1 MASSHPNPAPDAKPR
16 VRVYGYLTLSI
27 CALLL
32 VATGRP
38 TTEALQWLA
47 GLGASKDV
55 APLLAHLAPA
65 LVLVLLM
72 ALAHVLTRK
81 APLLLRWVAYMGLG
95 ALAGFTLGFF
105 LEVFVGAGALITAA
119 LGPLNEPGLIETG
132 LWVLA
137 AACLTLAATTGF
149 VAALGSVGAAA
160 IQVEPAA
167 PEDLDVRGRERGM
180 MGWSAAGMASLG
192 VACGALALARQAEID
207 LRAGAIVVACLG
219 YFISSLISLI
229 LWRGLDEL
237 QRRMVIDSYA
247 VSGLIVTL
255 GAFAW
260 AAASASGA
268 LGDIDASLLFVV
280 LTAMQLSVAVHVSA
294 KAARSGSA
302 LEASA

>member
-1 MASSHPNPAPDAKPR
+1 MALSHSEGAPSARPR
-16 VRVYGYLTLSI
+16 ARVYGYLTLSV
-27 CALLL
+27 CAVLL

-38 TTEALQWLA
+38 TAEALQWLT
-47 GLGASKDV
+47 GLGAPAGL
-55 APLLAHLAPA
+55 APLFAYAAPA
-65 LVLVLLM
+65 LALVLMM

-81 APLLLRWVAYMGLG
+81 APLLLRWVAYLGLG
-95 ALAGFTLGFF
+95 AVAGYTLGFF

-119 LGPLNEPGLIETG
+119 LGPLSEPGLIETG

-137 AACLTLAATTGF
+137 AVCLTLAATTGF
-149 VAALGSVGAAA
+149 VAVLGSAGAAA
-160 IQVEPAA
+160 IQVEPVA
-167 PEDLDVRGRERGM
+167 PEDLDVRTRERAM
-180 MGWSAAGMASLG
+180 MGWSAAGMATLG

-219 YFISSLISLI
+219 YLISSLISLI
-229 LWRGLDEL
+229 LWRALDEL

-260 AAASASGA
+260 AAASATGA
-268 LGDIDASLLFVV
+268 VGPIDASLLFVV

-294 KAARSGSA
+294 KAAREGAA
-302 LEASA
+302 LGAAA